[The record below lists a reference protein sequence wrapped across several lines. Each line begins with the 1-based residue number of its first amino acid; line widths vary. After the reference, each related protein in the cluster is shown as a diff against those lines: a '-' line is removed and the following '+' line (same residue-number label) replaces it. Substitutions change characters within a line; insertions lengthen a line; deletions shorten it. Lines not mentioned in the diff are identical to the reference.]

1 MKLLIYTIQLLFSIL
16 FLGAAGVLNNE
27 ELAIVNST
35 FKKTEVCSLPGI
47 QEELRKSTESTSTLD
62 SESYTLESLEGDLF
76 ENLRASI
83 QMSFGKRDCSSGES
97 AASCMGCKTTRTFQN
112 FKGLLV
118 TLLLGLTYFYL
129 SFHIC
134 LCSYLLKL
142 CCILSFFA
150 ARKKIEIPSQTKVSS
165 SYDCITFSVPLR
177 GARLT

>member
-16 FLGAAGVLNNE
+16 FLGAAGVLNTE

-97 AASCMGCKTTRTFQN
+97 AASCMGCKTTRTFQI

-118 TLLLGLTYFYL
+118 TLLLCLTYFFPFT
-129 SFHIC
+129 SVCVHIC
-134 LCSYLLKL
+134 SSCVAYFLSLQQGRRLKFLLKL
-142 CCILSFFA
+142 
-150 ARKKIEIPSQTKVSS
+150 R
-165 SYDCITFSVPLR
+165 YLR
-177 GARLT
+177 PMTALHFLFP